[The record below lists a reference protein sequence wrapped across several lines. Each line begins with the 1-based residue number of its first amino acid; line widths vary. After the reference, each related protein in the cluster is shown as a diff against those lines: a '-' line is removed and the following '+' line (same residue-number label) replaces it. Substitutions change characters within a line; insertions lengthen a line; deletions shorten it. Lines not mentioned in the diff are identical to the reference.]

1 MKFFLCAVVFS
12 LVFGL
17 AGCSGETDNG
27 LTPSPT
33 GFQTAV
39 GLSSD
44 RIYRGQNTELTLEIA
59 NYGSDIE
66 LDFNCMDQFGF
77 RIEDQLGNV
86 VYEYPSCN
94 PNPTHLTMR
103 RGYKNTVTFSV
114 PGGTLP
120 VIEEGHYSV
129 SAGIMEHEDEYPW
142 EKKGLTILEPR

>member
-1 MKFFLCAVVFS
+1 MKILLYVVSFG
-12 LVFGL
+12 LIFGL
-17 AGCSGETDNG
+17 AGCSEETDPG
-27 LTPSPT
+27 LTPVPT
-33 GFQTAV
+33 GFQTDV
-39 GLSSD
+39 TLSSD

-66 LDFNCMDQFGF
+66 LDFNCNDQFGF

-94 PNPTHLTMR
+94 PIATHLTMR
-103 RGYKNTVTFSV
+103 KGYTNTVIFSV

-120 VIEEGHYSV
+120 VIEDGYYSV